1 MVGTMKRLER
11 LGEEARHVKIAKDVD
26 AKLELCVLWAARD
39 VDGPSAGEVK
49 IGVSTR
55 SAIREEIKK
64 MRQYRAADVVVVFE
78 AIISVRGKAEQVR
91 KGVLNAL
98 AANGRA
104 YKSWRTATDGELI
117 ATVGKVAATVGVRL
131 MSKDE
136 AVALEHEEFD
146 KRAAAIERELI
157 EGIG

>member
-1 MVGTMKRLER
+1 MKRL
-11 LGEEARHVKIAKDVD
+11 EEARHVEVAKLVD
-26 AKLELCVLWAARD
+26 TNLELCVLWAARD
-39 VDGPSAGEVK
+39 ADGPSAGEVK

-55 SAIREEIKK
+55 SAIREEVKK
-64 MRQYRAADVVVVFE
+64 MRQYRAADVIVVFE

-98 AANGRA
+98 VANGRA

-131 MSKDE
+131 MTKEE

-146 KRAAAIERELI
+146 RIVAKSERELI